1 MMNTERLV
9 WKLFETTGEI
19 SYYLLY
25 RGMQVYKQ
33 LDYNINEGIGLG
45 A

>member
-1 MMNTERLV
+1 MMNTEKLV

-25 RGMQVYKQ
+25 RGMQVSKQ
-33 LDYNINEGIGLG
+33 MEYNAEEGMGLG